1 MNNTVEKS
9 LLWAKNIL
17 KENNCEA
24 YALDAELLIMEVLK
38 ISRVK
43 VFMEQKR
50 ILSTEE
56 YEKFKEFVD
65 KRASGVPTQYILGT
79 CEFMSLDFNVN
90 PYTLIPRNDTEI
102 LVEAAI
108 DEFKKNN
115 VKSFIDI
122 GTGSGCIGIS
132 LAYYTEAEGTCVDI
146 SEGALE
152 TAKINAKNNNVYNKL
167 KFVLSNIFENI
178 NEKYDAIVS
187 NPPYIRTDVIEGLM
201 REVKEHEPYNALD
214 GGEDGLYFY
223 REIVD
228 KSHKYLNEK
237 GFIFFEIGYDQG
249 EDVKNILESK
259 SFCDVKVI
267 KDLAGLDRVVTG
279 RKI

>member
-1 MNNTVEKS
+1 MNNTVETA
-9 LLWAKNIL
+9 LFWAKNIL
-17 KENNCEA
+17 KENNCDA
-24 YALDAELLIMEVLK
+24 YALDAELLMMETLK
-38 ISRVK
+38 ISRIK
-43 VFMEQKR
+43 LFMEQKR
-50 ILSTEE
+50 VLSTEE

-65 KRASGVPTQYILGT
+65 KRASCVPTQYILGT

-90 PYTLIPRNDTEI
+90 PYTLIPRNDTEV
-102 LVEAAI
+102 LVETAI
-108 DEFKKNN
+108 DEFKRNN
-115 VKSFIDI
+115 IKSFIDI
-122 GTGSGCIGIS
+122 GTGSGCIAIS
-132 LAYYTEAEGTCVDI
+132 LAYYTEAKGTCVDI

-152 TAKINAKNNNVYNKL
+152 TAKINAKQNNVYNKL
-167 KFVLSNIFENI
+167 DFVLSDVFENI

-223 REIVD
+223 KKIVNE
-228 KSHKYLNEK
+228 SHKYLNEK

-249 EDVKNILESK
+249 EDVKNLLESK
-259 SFCDVKVI
+259 GFYEVKVI